1 LKAAKVTR
9 KVPSSC
15 EVPEITPVVVFRVNP
30 LGNPPAANRV
40 GNPEAV
46 IVYVNGLP
54 ESPATDKSLLI
65 TGAWGF
71 LKGMTNLVMI
81 GSTRLLT
88 ARSKAS
94 PIRSTTA
101 SN

>member
-1 LKAAKVTR
+1 M
-9 KVPSSC
+9 
-15 EVPEITPVVVFRVNP
+15 
-30 LGNPPAANRV
+30 
-40 GNPEAV
+40 
-46 IVYVNGLP
+46 VYVNGLP